1 MGNKPRPVTIKSFK
15 DTHGKIDF
23 EMLEGSQKTDTLV
36 FNKTKDNMK
45 KDESYDIQFTLV
57 NTDGLQLEFKQD
69 TQDVMWVAKGDKTAP
84 PGCPKNKISD
94 PEFTVTG
101 VTATT
106 LDVTNTDKDECKF
119 KFVLNFIDTGES
131 QQGRAVRSD
140 LRQPERRLLAGAH
153 FKLRHN
159 RRAGGRRGIVGRHV
173 SQWIVSA
180 DCADKYEGQSVG
192 RAKRDRVPAAGSV
205 HAVRRDYRPPP

>member
-1 MGNKPRPVTIKSFK
+1 MANKPRPVTIKSFK

-23 EMLEGSQKTDTLV
+23 EMLDGSLKTDTLV

-57 NTDGLQLEFKQD
+57 NTDGLQLQFKQD
-69 TQDVMWVAKGDKTAP
+69 AQDVMWVAKGDKTAP

-101 VTATT
+101 VSATT

-119 KFVLNFIDTGES
+119 KFVLNFIDTANHNKEEQFDPIYDNQNGGFS
-131 QQGRAVRSD
+131 RVNISNFVIIGGLAT
-140 LRQPERRLLAGAH
+140 AGA
-153 FKLRHN
+153 LLV
-159 RRAGGRRGIVGRHV
+159 AM
-173 SQWIVSA
+173 
-180 DCADKYEGQSVG
+180 CAM
-192 RAKRDRVPAAGSV
+192 DRIG
-205 HAVRRDYRPPP
+205 